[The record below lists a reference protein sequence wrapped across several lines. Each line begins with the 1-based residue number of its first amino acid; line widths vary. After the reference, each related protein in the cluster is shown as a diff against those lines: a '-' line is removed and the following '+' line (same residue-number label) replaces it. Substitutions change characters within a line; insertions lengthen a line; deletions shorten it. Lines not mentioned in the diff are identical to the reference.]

1 MRLIVIH
8 DCCVDLQQL
17 KYVVAVAELGNFTRA
32 AERCF
37 VVQSAL
43 SHQIAKLEQELGA
56 RLFHRTSRSV
66 ALTPAGEA
74 LLPAARECLTAAERA
89 RAEVYAATGEIRGRL
104 AVGMIPTAAAVDVPA
119 VLRAFHQLHPQVRI
133 SLLTGGSDVLAD
145 QVRDGALDVA
155 FLGLNEDVNIPNL
168 NSRPLARDP
177 LAALL
182 APDHRLSARTS
193 IRLESI
199 VAEEFIDFP
208 ASTTGRMQ
216 ADRAFLA
223 AGLERKVAFEVTD
236 PGVMARL
243 VSEGLGVALLAST
256 YAVRLSGVTV
266 VPVLNTSYRIEHV
279 IWSRRGPTPAAAAFI
294 ARVTPPDVAPGL
306 EQPPSRDSVVPEPQS
321 NLKAALLRGCASTP

>member
-1 MRLIVIH
+1 M
-8 DCCVDLQQL
+8 DLQQL

-43 SHQIAKLEQELGA
+43 SHQVAKLEQELGA

-66 ALTPAGEA
+66 ALTPAGAA
-74 LLPAARECLTAAERA
+74 LLPAARDCLMAAKRA
-89 RAEVYAATGEIRGRL
+89 RAEVFAATGEIRGRL

-119 VLRAFHQLHPQVRI
+119 VLRAFHQEHPQVGI

-155 FLGLNEDVNIPNL
+155 FLGLAEDVELPNVE
-168 NSRPLARDP
+168 SRTLARDP

-182 APDHRLSARTS
+182 PPDHRLAARKRIWLKT
-193 IRLESI
+193 ID
-199 VAEEFIDFP
+199 AEAFVDFP
-208 ASTTGRMQ
+208 VGTPGRVQ

-236 PGVMARL
+236 PYVMARL
-243 VSEGLGVALLAST
+243 VTEGLGVALLAST
-256 YAVRLSGVTV
+256 YAVQLPGVIV
-266 VPVLNTSYRIEHV
+266 VPVANTAYRIEHL
-279 IWSRRGPTPAAAAFI
+279 IWNRMGPTPAADAFI
-294 ARVTPPDVAPGL
+294 ARVT
-306 EQPPSRDSVVPEPQS
+306 R
-321 NLKAALLRGCASTP
+321 T